1 MVTCDRSYDEFDR
14 KFTAVLNKH
23 APKKKKWLRGNQKP
37 HINKTLRHEIMKRSK
52 LKNIANKTKNTSD
65 IMKYKKQRN
74 YVVQLNKKAKLE
86 YFNNIDS
93 SQESKP
99 FWVKCKPY
107 FSNKHSKADTDIIL
121 HEKGDI
127 IFKNKEIA
135 NTFNEYF
142 GSIVE
147 TLDLHTWTEG
157 SSKVRPSYTND
168 DGVYNIL
175 IKFVNHPSIQVTK
188 ECKLILKECSF
199 TFTVLPAG
207 INKSFENA
215 QFLIA

>member
-1 MVTCDRSYDEFDR
+1 MVTSDRSYEEFDR
-14 KFTAVLNKH
+14 KFTTVLNKH

-52 LKNIANKTKNTSD
+52 LKNIANKTKSRSD
-65 IMKYKKQRN
+65 IKNYKKQRN

-86 YFNNIDS
+86 YFNNFDS

-147 TLDLHTWTEG
+147 SLDL
-157 SSKVRPSYTND
+157 
-168 DGVYNIL
+168 
-175 IKFVNHPSIQVTK
+175 QV
-188 ECKLILKECSF
+188 
-199 TFTVLPAG
+199 
-207 INKSFENA
+207 
-215 QFLIA
+215 

>member
-1 MVTCDRSYDEFDR
+1 MVTCDRSYDELDR

-23 APKKKKWLRGNQKP
+23 APKRKKWLRGNQKP

-52 LKNIANKTKNTSD
+52 LKNKANKTKNPFG
-65 IMKYKKQRN
+65 IINYKKQRN
-74 YVVQLNKKAKLE
+74 YIVQLNKNSKLE
-86 YFNNIDS
+86 YLNNFDS
-93 SQESKP
+93 GQESKP

-135 NTFNEYF
+135 NTFNEYL

-147 TLDLHTWTEG
+147 SLDLHIWTE
-157 SSKVRPSYTND
+157 SSSNVPPSQTSDND
-168 DGVYNIL
+168 MDKIL
-175 IKFVNHPSIQVTK
+175 IKLANHP
-188 ECKLILKECSF
+188 
-199 TFTVLPAG
+199 
-207 INKSFENA
+207 
-215 QFLIA
+215 